1 MADELNPTTGSG
13 GVESVVTP
21 QNAAEGSQIEGGRPD
36 ESGAGDANRQE
47 EKQKHAF
54 NAAMA
59 AARRKAEKETEERM
73 SRQIDDD
80 IRDQRI
86 PNPTKPGTYFGS
98 MAELKEY
105 SGALRRADAE
115 ERAQKQGRSAEEI
128 LQEDDDKAFLR
139 DLKKR
144 EETSRKAEEAKNR
157 QREFIARDIES
168 FTEKYPEV
176 DIEALDA
183 NKAFR
188 RFAGSRYGKEP
199 LADLYADYV
208 DIVGETKAA
217 EAARRADRAERST
230 GGGHSGAVSGQL
242 STEQRSRLEAWN
254 RANPDMKMSEAEFLR
269 RG

>member
-1 MADELNPTTGSG
+1 MADELNPTTQSG
-13 GVESVVTP
+13 GTESVVTP

-36 ESGAGDANRQE
+36 ESGAGDANRQD

-73 SRQIDDD
+73 NRQFNDD

-105 SGALRRADAE
+105 STALRRADAE
-115 ERAQKQGRSAEEI
+115 ERAKKEGRSADEI
-128 LQEDDDKAFLR
+128 LQEDEDRAFIR

-144 EETSRKAEEAKNR
+144 EETSRKAQEEKNK
-157 QREFIARDIES
+157 QTEFIAKDIENFS
-168 FTEKYPEV
+168 EKYPGV
-176 DIEALDA
+176 DIEALDS

-208 DIVGETKAA
+208 EIVGETKAA
-217 EAARRADRAERST
+217 EAARRDDRANRST
-230 GGGHSGAVSGQL
+230 GGGYGGGGGTLTAD
-242 STEQRSRLEAWN
+242 QRQRLKEWN
-254 RANPDMKMSEAEFLR
+254 ENFPEMKMTEAEFLKR
-269 RG
+269 E